1 MFAPPTEPK
10 PQPMGMKPSPTTAPG
25 APGQSGPYGGINP
38 GGMNPQRRAY
48 GRGGRFGGRPS
59 WGGYGGRGGY
69 GGWGGYSGQGGGM
82 SFHGGGMTDPNFDNP
97 TTPLGGWQRDNMYRG
112 GINPGGMSAGGP
124 STPGTTTL
132 DRPMATGVGETAG
145 VTGSAP
151 PNPWAG
157 VDPTSQWTGATAR
170 AELERRVGRPL
181 TDAELADAQ
190 RYAGYNDPTGQAGMT
205 GAQMNL
211 LLQEAARRT
220 PGATYQEYGGVDAE
234 GHGGS
239 GGTTPTGPTWTVED
253 APEYGGPDYERADP
267 YQGTPYEGYREFRAP
282 TLEEM
287 QADPGY
293 QFRMQEANRALEN
306 SAAARGMLRGSNTLR
321 DIVNYNQNA
330 ASQEYQNVYNRAADA
345 YARNQDEYRYTHGM
359 ARDDARYG
367 YETGRD
373 ENRYGYEQDSN
384 NAQLRYAPS
393 LMTWQARNAANQRQ
407 AELGWDRQF
416 QREVYNRDDAW
427 RRYTFG
433 VDDEYRR
440 WLESNQ
446 NRRFLVNQGNY

>member
-10 PQPMGMKPSPTTAPG
+10 PQPMGMKPRPLTAPG
-25 APGQSGPYGGINP
+25 TPGQSGPYGGINP

-59 WGGYGGRGGY
+59 WGGYGGQGGPQY
-69 GGWGGYSGQGGGM
+69 GGWGDQMFRGGFANGTVTNNLSGPSGAPASATGGG
-82 SFHGGGMTDPNFDNP
+82 
-97 TTPLGGWQRDNMYRG
+97 TT
-112 GINPGGMSAGGP
+112 
-124 STPGTTTL
+124 
-132 DRPMATGVGETAG
+132 
-145 VTGSAP
+145 AP

-170 AELERRVGRPL
+170 AELERRAGRQL

-220 PGATYQEYGGVDAE
+220 PGATYQEYGGVDSE
-234 GHGGS
+234 GHGGAGGGS
-239 GGTTPTGPTWTVED
+239 GTTPSGPTWTVED
-253 APEYGGPDYERADP
+253 APEYEGPDYERADP

-282 TLEEM
+282 TVEEM

-293 QFRMQEANRALEN
+293 QFRMQEGNRALEN

-407 AELGWDRQF
+407 GELGWDRQF

-427 RRYTFG
+427 RRYTYG

-440 WLESNQ
+440 WLENNQ
-446 NRRFLVNQGNY
+446 SRRFLISQGNY